1 MLKGKRIREL
11 KRVKDVQ
18 EQNLGEDQNEY
29 MVGMYNGL
37 ELAVAIMENRP
48 PVYVSCEKEPEQIE
62 SKEEQEVGRTCYNGI
77 IIRKKSWVIKLDRIW

>member
-11 KRVKDVQ
+11 KRIKDIQ

-37 ELAVAIMENRP
+37 ELAVAIIENRP

-62 SKEEQEVGRTCYNGI
+62 NIEKQEVGRTCYNGI
-77 IIRKKSWVIKLDRIW
+77 IVRKD

>member
-11 KRVKDVQ
+11 KRIKDIQ

-62 SKEEQEVGRTCYNGI
+62 SNEEQEVGRTCYNGI
-77 IIRKKSWVIKLDRIW
+77 IVRKKS

>member
-11 KRVKDVQ
+11 KRIKDIQ

-77 IIRKKSWVIKLDRIW
+77 IVRKES

>member
-48 PVYVSCEKEPEQIE
+48 PVYVSCVKEPEQIE

-77 IIRKKSWVIKLDRIW
+77 IVRKKS

>member
-11 KRVKDVQ
+11 KRIKDIQ

-48 PVYVSCEKEPEQIE
+48 PVYVSCIKEPEQIE
-62 SKEEQEVGRTCYNGI
+62 NIEKQEVGRTCYNGVI
-77 IIRKKSWVIKLDRIW
+77 VRKKS

>member
-1 MLKGKRIREL
+1 MLKKKRIREL
-11 KRVKDVQ
+11 KRIKDVQ

-48 PVYVSCEKEPEQIE
+48 PVYVSCGKEPEQIE

-77 IIRKKSWVIKLDRIW
+77 IVRKKS

>member
-1 MLKGKRIREL
+1 MLKKKRIREL
-11 KRVKDVQ
+11 KRIKDIQ

-62 SKEEQEVGRTCYNGI
+62 SKEEQEKGRTCYNGI
-77 IIRKKSWVIKLDRIW
+77 IVRKKS

>member
-1 MLKGKRIREL
+1 MLKKKRIREL
-11 KRVKDVQ
+11 KRIKDIQ

-48 PVYVSCEKEPEQIE
+48 PVYVWYEKEPEQFE
-62 SKEEQEVGRTCYNGI
+62 SKEEQELGRTCYNGI
-77 IIRKKSWVIKLDRIW
+77 IVRKKS

>member
-1 MLKGKRIREL
+1 
-11 KRVKDVQ
+11 
-18 EQNLGEDQNEY
+18 

-62 SKEEQEVGRTCYNGI
+62 NIEKQEVGRTCYNGVI
-77 IIRKKSWVIKLDRIW
+77 VRKKAE

>member
-1 MLKGKRIREL
+1 MLKKKRIREL
-11 KRVKDVQ
+11 KRVKNVQ

-48 PVYVSCEKEPEQIE
+48 PVYVSCEKEPEQFEDI
-62 SKEEQEVGRTCYNGI
+62 KKQETGRTCYNGI
-77 IIRKKSWVIKLDRIW
+77 IVRKES